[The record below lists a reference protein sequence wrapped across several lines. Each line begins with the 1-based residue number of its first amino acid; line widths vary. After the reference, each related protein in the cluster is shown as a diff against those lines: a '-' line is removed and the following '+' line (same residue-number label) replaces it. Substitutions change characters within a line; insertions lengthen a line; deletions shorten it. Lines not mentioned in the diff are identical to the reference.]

1 MYLTRELLTLGTVL
15 LTLGAM
21 LAINNATADSA
32 VWQVSSGSNTVF
44 IGGTVHLL
52 RPSDYPLPEEYEQA
66 YQTSSEI
73 YLETD
78 LTAMADISVQRQI
91 LQQLTYQDDR
101 TLESVL
107 SDEAYDA
114 LSEYVATSGMPMMMF
129 EKLFSDINNP
139 SNLTFSTLLVFKFF
153 TLILAFE
160 ISRFSAFS

>member
-91 LQQLTYQDDR
+91 LQQ
-101 TLESVL
+101 
-107 SDEAYDA
+107 
-114 LSEYVATSGMPMMMF
+114 
-129 EKLFSDINNP
+129 
-139 SNLTFSTLLVFKFF
+139 
-153 TLILAFE
+153 
-160 ISRFSAFS
+160 